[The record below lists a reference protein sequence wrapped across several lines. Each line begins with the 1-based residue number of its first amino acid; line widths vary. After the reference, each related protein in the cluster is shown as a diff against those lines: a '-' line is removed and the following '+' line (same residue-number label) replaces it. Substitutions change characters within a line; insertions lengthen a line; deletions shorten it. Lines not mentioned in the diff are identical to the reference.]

1 MSSHIYFTYLIVIK
15 IKDKK
20 FTTQDLSE
28 LCKLIAT
35 EISLG
40 EELQLLV
47 GLTHEIVVDNFIVFG
62 FQDLKVRKSS
72 ELVDVRESV
81 LIKINLSQ
89 VFIIL

>member
-1 MSSHIYFTYLIVIK
+1 M
-15 IKDKK
+15 
-20 FTTQDLSE
+20 
-28 LCKLIAT
+28 IAT

-89 VFIIL
+89 VFIILQLVSQIVDALFVQVQNAECIC